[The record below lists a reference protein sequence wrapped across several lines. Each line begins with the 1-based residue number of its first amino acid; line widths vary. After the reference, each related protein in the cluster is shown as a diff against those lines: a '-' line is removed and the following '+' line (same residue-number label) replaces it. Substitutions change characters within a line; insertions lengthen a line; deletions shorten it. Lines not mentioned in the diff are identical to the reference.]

1 MYPTMSSDVYY
12 VILTTPGWDNE
23 ALQDAVHSG
32 VLERYLATSF
42 KKRSFEKRV
51 YFLSQC
57 HFLPSRWLNYPDCL
71 QADTWSRLLGW
82 GHFPLLNKQAN
93 TEGLGCWGRGSA
105 AGVQGNTVTT
115 RYSNSLPPPGRLR
128 PSPQGTP
135 GLYLLTTHGS

>member
-51 YFLSQC
+51 YFLSQR

-71 QADTWSRLLGW
+71 QADTWCRLLGW

-93 TEGLGCWGRGSA
+93 TEGLGCWG
-105 AGVQGNTVTT
+105 AGEH
-115 RYSNSLPPPGRLR
+115 SDNSLLQLP
-128 PSPQGTP
+128 PSPRQTP
-135 GLYLLTTHGS
+135 SISAGDPGSLSLDHSRELGVRLSS